1 MRTKN
6 MIQINTSVLSS
17 MSPEN
22 IKSILQQFIPKN
34 NKILKDELFLTSTG
48 VAIFFIEVLVKH
60 A

>member
-34 NKILKDELFLTSTG
+34 NIILKDELFLTSTG
-48 VAIFFIEVLVKH
+48 VAIFFIEILVKH